1 MMRTLTLVICVGVT
15 WLRAAPPQLGGCPVF
30 PADNVW
36 NAPVDTLPVD
46 ANSAAYV
53 ATVGASVSLHPDF
66 GSGLYQGAPI
76 GIPYVLVTGQQPKLA
91 VSFSYRDESDAG
103 PYPIPPDAP
112 IEGGPNST
120 GDRHILMLDR
130 DDCVLYELFAAY
142 PPGGDKGW
150 RAGSG
155 AIFNLRSHALR
166 PDGWTSTDAAGL
178 PVLPGLV
185 RYEEVAAGEI
195 RHAIRLTVPQTRR
208 AYVWPAR
215 HYASSLTEAKYPP
228 MGQRFR
234 LRADYD
240 LSGFSRDAQVI
251 LQALKKYGMI
261 LADNGSAWFISGAPD
276 ERWNNERLRELRKV
290 RGSDFEAVDASG
302 LMVDRDSGQVRPGA
316 SNPSVVNAASLRA
329 GALAP
334 GELISIFGGGFG
346 AGTRARFD
354 GVAGPLLYAG
364 GAQLNAVVPYAVAGQ
379 PSTRMEVESNQA
391 LQMAAP
397 LAVAAAAPGLFTLDA
412 SGSGQAAVLNPDYS
426 LNSPSNPAAKGAVV
440 MLYGTGEGQTDP
452 PGVDGKPCGEVP
464 PKPTQPVSVRIGGV
478 PAEVLYAG
486 GAPGLVAGVLQVNA
500 RIPTQAP
507 SGNAVPVL
515 LTVGGFSSQP
525 EVTLA
530 VR

>member
-1 MMRTLTLVICVGVT
+1 MTRILTLLLFGLVT
-15 WLRAAPPQLGGCPVF
+15 WLRAGPPQLAGCAVF

-36 NAPVDTLPVD
+36 NAPVDTLPAD

-53 ATVGASVSLHPDF
+53 ATVGASVTLHADF

-76 GIPYVLVTGQQPKLA
+76 GIPYVVVPGGQPKLP
-91 VSFSYRDESDAG
+91 VTFSYRDESDAG
-103 PYPIPPDAP
+103 GYPIPPDAP
-112 IEGGPNST
+112 IEGGPNSK

-130 DDCVLYELFAAY
+130 DNCVLYELYAAY
-142 PPGGDKGW
+142 PPEGDRGW

-155 AIFNLRSHALR
+155 AIFDLKSHALR

-178 PVLPGLV
+178 PILPGLV

-195 RHAIRLTVPQTRR
+195 SHAIRLTVPQTRR

-215 HYASSLTEAKYPP
+215 HFASSLTDSKYPP

-234 LRADYD
+234 LRADFD
-240 LSGFSRDAQVI
+240 VSGFSRDAQVI
-251 LQALKKYGMI
+251 LRALKKYGMI

-276 ERWNNERLRELRKV
+276 ERWNNERLRALRSV
-290 RGSDFEAVDASG
+290 RGSDFEAVDSSG
-302 LMVDRDSGQVRPGA
+302 LMADRNSGQVKQAAWNPG
-316 SNPSVVNAASLRA
+316 VVNAASLRA

-334 GELISIFGGGFG
+334 GELISIFGAGFG

-354 GVAGPLLYAG
+354 GAAAPLLYAG
-364 GAQLNAVVPYAVAGQ
+364 NGQLNAVVPYAVADQ
-379 PSTRMEVESNQA
+379 TSTRLEVEAGQV

-397 LAVAAAAPGLFTLDA
+397 LVVAPAAPGLFTLDA
-412 SGSGQAAVLNPDYS
+412 SGTGQAAALNEDYTV
-426 LNSPSNPAAKGAVV
+426 NSPANPLAKGAVV
-440 MLYGTGEGQTDP
+440 MLYGTGEGQTEP
-452 PGVDGKPCGEVP
+452 PGVDGKPAGEAP
-464 PKPTQPVSVRIGGV
+464 PKPTQAVSVRIGGL

-500 RIPTQAP
+500 RIPSETL
-507 SGNAVPVL
+507 SGGALPVL
-515 LTVGGFSSQP
+515 LRVGSFSSQP